1 MNPVLTVILKL
12 LLCTL
17 NEHKYTVVDYQEH
30 YLDEIQFKIK
40 PFGLPSGLGDRI
52 IKAPEAIDEMVPTIQ
67 PQPVLESTVVVP
79 HPGWFL
85 QHPSPL
91 YGIRA

>member
-1 MNPVLTVILKL
+1 MRPAPIIILKL
-12 LLCTL
+12 LPCPF
-17 NEHKYTVVDYQEH
+17 NEHKYTVVGFQEH
-30 YLDEIQFKIK
+30 YIDEIQFKIN